1 MDASWIPRE
10 AIELTMEKQEWS
22 PKRGLGTGHWDVKLK
37 RKMVELS
44 VSDNYDE
51 AKLEWRA
58 TGDVYWGSESG
69 MPAFA
74 AKHPG
79 ECLCGHHIVY
89 HFEIENT
96 ENGIRECVGSDHIN
110 SYMIMRAIAS
120 EKNLTE
126 NEITDEMIEQ
136 WVNVRVES
144 MKKESW
150 WNRKGD
156 SFVEMFDAVKEL
168 DLRVNVRDTGKRY
181 WDTDLLMKMPVTK
194 IRKRGSG
201 IYGSPNYQMA
211 SIVWRWNHP
220 DNPRNQQTTRGY
232 PNDMLQND
240 LILFYAMRDKAI
252 AEIEAEDSLI
262 DARRN
267 DLRVRANRKALAVSM
282 TESRDE
288 TIFEDA
294 CVNYGIKPFT
304 VDMGINS
311 WERNFLSDIR
321 KRVIDN
327 TTLSQ
332 NQLTTVLRIINSEQ
346 NKEPATEKQRNF
358 LKALG
363 YGDDTSSLSKR
374 EASKLIEQMRN
385 SD

>member
-1 MDASWIPRE
+1 
-10 AIELTMEKQEWS
+10 
-22 PKRGLGTGHWDVKLK
+22 
-37 RKMVELS
+37 
-44 VSDNYDE
+44 
-51 AKLEWRA
+51 
-58 TGDVYWGSESG
+58 
-69 MPAFA
+69 
-74 AKHPG
+74 
-79 ECLCGHHIVY
+79 
-89 HFEIENT
+89 
-96 ENGIRECVGSDHIN
+96 
-110 SYMIMRAIAS
+110 MIMRAIAS

-150 WNRKGD
+150 WKRKGD
-156 SFVEMFDAVKEL
+156 SFINMFDAVKEL

-201 IYGSPNYQMA
+201 EYGSPNYQMA

-252 AEIEAEDSLI
+252 AEVEAEDSLI

-267 DLRVRANRKALAVSM
+267 DLRVRANRKALAASM
-282 TESRDE
+282 TESRNE

-304 VDMGINS
+304 VDMGVNS
-311 WERNFLSDIR
+311 WEKNFLSDIR
-321 KRVIDN
+321 KRIIDN
-327 TTLSQ
+327 ATLSQ
-332 NQLTTVLRIINSEQ
+332 NQLTTVLRIINSED

-363 YGDDTSSLSKR
+363 YGDDTSDLSKR
-374 EASKLIEQMRN
+374 EASRLIEQMRN
-385 SD
+385 GD

>member
-1 MDASWIPRE
+1 
-10 AIELTMEKQEWS
+10 
-22 PKRGLGTGHWDVKLK
+22 
-37 RKMVELS
+37 
-44 VSDNYDE
+44 
-51 AKLEWRA
+51 
-58 TGDVYWGSESG
+58 
-69 MPAFA
+69 
-74 AKHPG
+74 
-79 ECLCGHHIVY
+79 
-89 HFEIENT
+89 
-96 ENGIRECVGSDHIN
+96 
-110 SYMIMRAIAS
+110 
-120 EKNLTE
+120 
-126 NEITDEMIEQ
+126 
-136 WVNVRVES
+136 
-144 MKKESW
+144 
-150 WNRKGD
+150 
-156 SFVEMFDAVKEL
+156 
-168 DLRVNVRDTGKRY
+168 
-181 WDTDLLMKMPVTK
+181 
-194 IRKRGSG
+194 
-201 IYGSPNYQMA
+201 
-211 SIVWRWNHP
+211 
-220 DNPRNQQTTRGY
+220 
-232 PNDMLQND
+232 MLQND

>member
-1 MDASWIPRE
+1 
-10 AIELTMEKQEWS
+10 
-22 PKRGLGTGHWDVKLK
+22 
-37 RKMVELS
+37 
-44 VSDNYDE
+44 
-51 AKLEWRA
+51 
-58 TGDVYWGSESG
+58 
-69 MPAFA
+69 
-74 AKHPG
+74 
-79 ECLCGHHIVY
+79 
-89 HFEIENT
+89 
-96 ENGIRECVGSDHIN
+96 
-110 SYMIMRAIAS
+110 MIMRAIAS

-126 NEITDEMIEQ
+126 NEITDDMIEQ

-150 WNRKGD
+150 WKRKGD

-240 LILFYAMRDKAI
+240 LILFYAMRDKAL

-282 TESRDE
+282 TESKNE

-294 CVNYGIKPFT
+294 CVNYGIKPFS
-304 VDMGINS
+304 VDIGVNS

-321 KRVIDN
+321 KRIIDN
-327 TTLSQ
+327 ATLSE
-332 NQLTTVLRIINSEQ
+332 NQLSTLMRIINSED
-346 NKEPATEKQRNF
+346 NKDPATDKQRNF

-363 YGDDTSSLSKR
+363 YGDDTSGLSKR
-374 EASKLIEQMRN
+374 EASRLIEQIRN
-385 SD
+385 GD